1 MRRWNDFKITCLA
14 QRYKFLLLLFGLDFF
29 PMFIR
34 ISLKMPVL
42 EMIIRINC
50 EVIVYPFFWT
60 RKYSVNQLSNSVLYN
75 CLMSVA
81 EKILKNISHKM
92 LKSGLEAHLKA
103 SVLKLTGWSFRTK
116 VLLQCSSGQKIP
128 AKEQRG
134 VTTLSSRPPC
144 VAVHDAWHC
153 TWRQLQ
159 AFLGRVVGLL
169 SDHCA
174 AMSQIHVLVSQ
185 CIQKS
190 CLYYTVV
197 Y

>member
-1 MRRWNDFKITCLA
+1 
-14 QRYKFLLLLFGLDFF
+14 
-29 PMFIR
+29 MFIR

-50 EVIVYPFFWT
+50 EVIFYPFFWT

-92 LKSGLEAHLKA
+92 LKSSLEAHLKA

-116 VLLQCSSGQKIP
+116 VLLQCISGQNIP
-128 AKEQRG
+128 AKEQRD
-134 VTTLSSRPPC
+134 VTMLPSSPPSL
-144 VAVHDAWHC
+144 AVRDTWHC
-153 TWRQLQ
+153 TWHQVQ
-159 AFLGRVVGLL
+159 ASLRGIVGLV
-169 SDHCA
+169 SDHCTTVN
-174 AMSQIHVLVSQ
+174 QIHFLVSQ
-185 CIQKS
+185 CIQKL